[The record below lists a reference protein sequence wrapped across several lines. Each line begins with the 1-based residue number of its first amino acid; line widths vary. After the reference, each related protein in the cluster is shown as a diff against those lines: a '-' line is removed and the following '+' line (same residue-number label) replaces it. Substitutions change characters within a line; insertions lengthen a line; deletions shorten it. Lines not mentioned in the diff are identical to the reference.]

1 MELAHMAYTDFTEF
15 LRRNPEDFLRSDRDR
30 FVLSD

>member
-15 LRRNPEDFLRSDRDR
+15 LRRNPEDLLCSDHDR

>member
-1 MELAHMAYTDFTEF
+1 MAYTDFTEF
-15 LRRNPEDFLRSDRDR
+15 LRRNPEDLLWSDRDR